1 MRLGRI
7 NRTSAYLIVIS
18 SLCCLVLVFI
28 PNVDVL
34 PARRSF
40 LDNSR
45 KFNVGPDL
53 GISRFERRRDEE
65 AYKVATNDGKNGGVF
80 FLKLKEGNVKIG
92 DSLNVQQNGP
102 RDFEQNDRLAKNFD
116 SLKTSHKF
124 LEVKEVE
131 SLNAND
137 GFSINA
143 EQRDFAELRLT
154 ESPSLETINKAI
166 KEGSEEMQA
175 RNGQTP
181 GTKLGLKTVNEK
193 NEDSINLP
201 ETTTNED
208 MRSVKR
214 TEETP
219 SVNKDEGLTQEQGV
233 TQGSSSIRAENRTFN
248 STSQR
253 HLASPS
259 LALAVTSTTTSDY
272 E

>member
-181 GTKLGLKTVNEK
+181 
-193 NEDSINLP
+193 
-201 ETTTNED
+201 
-208 MRSVKR
+208 
-214 TEETP
+214 ETP

>member
-102 RDFEQNDRLAKNFD
+102 RDFEQNGRLAKNFD
-116 SLKTSHKF
+116 SLKTSQKF

-181 GTKLGLKTVNEK
+181 
-193 NEDSINLP
+193 
-201 ETTTNED
+201 
-208 MRSVKR
+208 
-214 TEETP
+214 ETP

>member
-131 SLNAND
+131 SINAND

-181 GTKLGLKTVNEK
+181 
-193 NEDSINLP
+193 
-201 ETTTNED
+201 
-208 MRSVKR
+208 
-214 TEETP
+214 ETP